1 MTRKDNKCK
10 RSMDLVDS
18 LKYSFI
24 SLKNDN
30 NPPNNF
36 SVDISKSN
44 TIFMGML
51 KKHRSEKIFE
61 KAFFKQLNQN
71 IQQKNLKPTSSPY
84 VTDTYMSHMTQQI
97 HHQHQ

>member
-51 KKHRSEKIFE
+51 KKHISEKIFE
-61 KAFFKQLNQN
+61 KAFFKHN
-71 IQQKNLKPTSSPY
+71 
-84 VTDTYMSHMTQQI
+84 
-97 HHQHQ
+97 